1 MNWCSRS
8 RKLNELTSQDDLNG
22 AWPELWK
29 YRRLTRKLRFYLW
42 FATAYWERGTSFTCE
57 RRAAP
62 RINKE
67 SSCALQI
74 AQRTAP

>member
-42 FATAYWERGTSFTCE
+42 FATAY
-57 RRAAP
+57 
-62 RINKE
+62 
-67 SSCALQI
+67 
-74 AQRTAP
+74 

>member
-8 RKLNELTSQDDLNG
+8 RKLNELTSQDDLHG

-42 FATAYWERGTSFTCE
+42 FATAYWERGTSFTCDHVP
-57 RRAAP
+57 RRVSM
-62 RINKE
+62 KK
-67 SSCALQI
+67 AL
-74 AQRTAP
+74 ANYK